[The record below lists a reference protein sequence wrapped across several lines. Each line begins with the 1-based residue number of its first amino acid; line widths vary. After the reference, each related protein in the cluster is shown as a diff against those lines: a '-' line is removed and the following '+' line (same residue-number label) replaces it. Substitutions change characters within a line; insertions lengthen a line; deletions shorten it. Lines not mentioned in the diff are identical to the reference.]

1 MQSLCRCYG
10 LLNTWLRHGA
20 ERLVRRCRCDAGADG
35 RARFSA
41 WRTGSCPFLRMPMR
55 QPCSGF
61 SPATCLATPRPA
73 PESYSHPII
82 RNGVA
87 IMIILCNISDI
98 IARAVRA
105 GEAGEAADHEGPSP
119 WAGRARPVIPGGP
132 IPRTFSS
139 RCLST
144 TCRRARRYTFRTILQ
159 QLRACYPFAPA
170 LAQDVWQSHMSPA

>member
-1 MQSLCRCYG
+1 M
-10 LLNTWLRHGA
+10 
-20 ERLVRRCRCDAGADG
+20 
-35 RARFSA
+35 
-41 WRTGSCPFLRMPMR
+41 
-55 QPCSGF
+55 
-61 SPATCLATPRPA
+61 
-73 PESYSHPII
+73 
-82 RNGVA
+82 A

-105 GEAGEAADHEGPSP
+105 GEAGEATDHEGPSP

-139 RCLST
+139 RCLSVYDL
-144 TCRRARRYTFRTILQ
+144 RAALAAIPSGLLQ